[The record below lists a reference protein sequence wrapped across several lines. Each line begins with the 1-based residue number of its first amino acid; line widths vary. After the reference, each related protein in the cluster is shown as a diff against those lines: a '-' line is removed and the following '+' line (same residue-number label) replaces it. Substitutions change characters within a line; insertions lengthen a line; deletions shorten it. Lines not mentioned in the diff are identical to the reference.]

1 MKIKKRIL
9 GSGVALVAAVGL
21 IGGGTLAG
29 WTATDS
35 VTGNSVTAG
44 ELGLDVTGDT
54 IVIEDMYPGREVE
67 RTFHLASATTNPD
80 DIVGA
85 LSVTMVPNNAR
96 NALWDEADIQLQ
108 YFYPTGGQ
116 GCAAGAGTS
125 PGFYNGRLAWAAG
138 WGIPSNPKMQ
148 NLHVTNL
155 GGVGGSKEICI
166 RANTRLRF
174 PNATNASM
182 NQTAE
187 FDLKFDLV
195 QLDPATLT
203 P

>member
-1 MKIKKRIL
+1 MTRKKLL
-9 GSGVALVAAVGL
+9 GSIAAIVAVLGL

-35 VTGNSVTAG
+35 VQDNFVIAG

-54 IVIEDMYPGREVE
+54 IEISDMFPGREVE

-80 DIVGA
+80 DIVGT

-108 YFYPTGGQ
+108 YFNPTAGQ
-116 GCAAGAGTS
+116 GCAAGAGTT
-125 PGFYNGRLAWAAG
+125 PGFYNGRLSEAAG
-138 WGIPSNPKMQ
+138 WSGASSTWMQ
-148 NLHVTNL
+148 DKLVTTL
-155 GGVGGSKEICI
+155 GGVGGPTEICL

-174 PNATNASM
+174 DRATNDSM
-182 NQTAE
+182 NQQAL
-187 FDLKFDLV
+187 FDLRFDLV
-195 QLDPATLT
+195 QVNPN